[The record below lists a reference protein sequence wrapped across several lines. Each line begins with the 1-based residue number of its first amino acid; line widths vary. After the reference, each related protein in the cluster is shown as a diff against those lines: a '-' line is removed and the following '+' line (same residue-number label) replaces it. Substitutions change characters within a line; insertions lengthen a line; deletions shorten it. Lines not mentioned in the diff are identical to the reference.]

1 MLDAHWAETDQFP
14 WQVSI
19 KAQSAPNR
27 GPVFCSGAAITTSW
41 VLTSATC
48 VSRASTFQLRYSS
61 LLHYTGG
68 LVSTSLEAVIH
79 PFFNATTNQFNVA
92 LIFDQRGGV
101 PNNLV
106 LRLLPR
112 NLPNP
117 NLNNNFTVV
126 PGWGRLGNLQR
137 ISPVLQFA
145 TGRILSNASALCR
158 NNWAGSTAGRND
170 VMCAS
175 FNDQQGCVG
184 DTGSPLVVLV
194 QRVWHLAG
202 VAAFDAASP
211 ACRQSTTL
219 FTPLYSYRQWITNVT
234 RIPF

>member
-1 MLDAHWAETDQFP
+1 MIDANWAETDQFT

-19 KAQSAPNR
+19 KAQSTSNR
-27 GPVFCSGAAITTSW
+27 GPVFCSGAAITHSW

-48 VSRASTFQLRYSS
+48 VSRATTFELRYSS

-68 LVSTSLEAVIH
+68 TVSNSLEAVIH

-92 LIFDQRGGV
+92 LIFDQIGGI
-101 PNNLV
+101 PSNLV
-106 LRLLPR
+106 LRMLPQ

-126 PGWGRLGNLQR
+126 PGWGRMGNLRQV
-137 ISPVLQFA
+137 SPVLQFA
-145 TGRILSNASALCR
+145 TGRILSSASVLCR
-158 NNWAGSTAGRND
+158 NNWGGSAAGRND
-170 VMCAS
+170 VMCAT
-175 FNDQQGCVG
+175 FNGQLGCAG

-211 ACRQSTTL
+211 VCTQSTTL
-219 FTPLYSYRQWITNVT
+219 FTPLYSFRQWISNVT
-234 RIPF
+234 RIPI